1 LLARDFG
8 MSRGDAAVE
17 VTRFMILGSG
27 AHFFIALVN
36 LNFLPKGNDT
46 IVSTWSRTLNGS
58 GSENIGAVSIKQL
71 DVARSNT
78 DHWLRRMT

>member
-27 AHFFIALVN
+27 AHFFIALVMVSGAR
-36 LNFLPKGNDT
+36 LHQSEFL
-46 IVSTWSRTLNGS
+46 
-58 GSENIGAVSIKQL
+58 A
-71 DVARSNT
+71 
-78 DHWLRRMT
+78 